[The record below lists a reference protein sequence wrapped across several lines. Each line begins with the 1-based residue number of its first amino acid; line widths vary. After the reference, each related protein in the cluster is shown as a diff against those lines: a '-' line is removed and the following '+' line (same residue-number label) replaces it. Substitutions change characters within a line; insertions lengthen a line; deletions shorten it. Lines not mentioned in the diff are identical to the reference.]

1 MIKPLP
7 EPDFLQHRLRGSVG
21 FRLGCP
27 PDIERHRHVFERREF
42 RKQVME
48 LIDKAETPVSQVT
61 ARLLIHPSDIDTI
74 HHHAPGVGVIQP
86 ADTVKE
92 RRLAGA

>member
-1 MIKPLP
+1 
-7 EPDFLQHRLRGSVG
+7 
-21 FRLGCP
+21 
-27 PDIERHRHVFERREF
+27 
-42 RKQVME
+42 ME